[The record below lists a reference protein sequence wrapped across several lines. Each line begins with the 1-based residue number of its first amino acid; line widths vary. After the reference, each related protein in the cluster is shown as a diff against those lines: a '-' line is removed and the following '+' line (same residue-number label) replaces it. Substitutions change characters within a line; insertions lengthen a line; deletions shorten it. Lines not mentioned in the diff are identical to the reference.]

1 MLSVTRKKSPLI
13 YPYKLG
19 NQQLQFSDVEVD
31 LGITIS
37 SKLLWNGQVNKVR
50 SKANQMLG
58 LVRRSTME
66 MTDTNARKLL
76 YLSLVR
82 SNFSYASQ
90 AWCPQ
95 SVKLIEDIEKVQR
108 RATKYIYLI
117 TKNRHSPNTSER

>member
-1 MLSVTRKKSPLI
+1 MTRKKSPLI
-13 YPYKLG
+13 YPFKLG

-31 LGITIS
+31 LGIAIS

-66 MTDTNARKLL
+66 MTDTNATKL
-76 YLSLVR
+76 LSLVR
-82 SNFSYASQ
+82 SNFSNASQ

-95 SVKLIEDIEKVQR
+95 SVKLIEDIEKAQR
-108 RATKYIYLI
+108 R
-117 TKNRHSPNTSER
+117 